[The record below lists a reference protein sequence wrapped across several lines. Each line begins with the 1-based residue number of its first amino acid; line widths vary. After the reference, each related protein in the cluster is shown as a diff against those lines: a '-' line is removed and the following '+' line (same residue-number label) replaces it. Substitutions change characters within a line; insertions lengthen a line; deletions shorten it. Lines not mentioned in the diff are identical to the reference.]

1 MVKVLWI
8 SFVEIIKV
16 LDYSVDCTI
25 FFFENAGELRI
36 IILRRKKGARAL
48 QHTPHTT
55 PHK

>member
-1 MVKVLWI
+1 VLWI